1 MPRCGLNE
9 QVEVINNV
17 TIMAH
22 LFARCTCEML
32 LMEVSK
38 EKGNVYCLIITVM
51 LKVVMIT
58 FIQGKENCKEGKKR
72 SSGLNLVFATAVSYA
87 W

>member
-1 MPRCGLNE
+1 MNHKMPRCGLNE

-22 LFARCTCEML
+22 FFARCTCDML

-38 EKGNVYCLIITVM
+38 EKENVYCMIITVM
-51 LKVVMIT
+51 LKVVMI
-58 FIQGKENCKEGKKR
+58 
-72 SSGLNLVFATAVSYA
+72 
-87 W
+87 